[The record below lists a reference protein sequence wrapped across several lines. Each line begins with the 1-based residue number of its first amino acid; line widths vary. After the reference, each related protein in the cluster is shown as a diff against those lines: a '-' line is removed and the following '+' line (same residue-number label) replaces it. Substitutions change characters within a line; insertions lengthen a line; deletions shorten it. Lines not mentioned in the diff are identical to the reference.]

1 MWVFWLIAAGV
12 FFIIEMATIGFL
24 VFWLGIGALLAML
37 TSFVTDSILIQ
48 SIVFVISSTL
58 LLLFTRPL
66 VDKFIKVPKE
76 IKTNA
81 YSIIGKKGIVISKIN
96 NIEGNGQVKIDG
108 EIWSAKSLT
117 DEDIPENSEVEIVEI
132 DGVKAVVKKVT
143 ENSEASINSQINN

>member
-58 LLLFTRPL
+58 LLIFTRPL
-66 VDKFIKVPKE
+66 VNKFIKVPKE

-117 DEDIPENSEVEIVEI
+117 DEDIPENSDVEIVEI

-143 ENSEASINSQINN
+143 ENPEVSNNSQINN